1 MPSSGQEGVSPAATS
16 AAYQISSVGRALTV
30 LEAFATREELTVSE
44 AARMLGVAP
53 STAHRIL
60 QMLLFHGFV
69 VQGGRREYRR
79 GPSLRRLAEA
89 PVATAPEP
97 DGSPSEAA
105 PAPAARSYADLS
117 LDELR
122 AARSGAG
129 RAVDLSPRLNDQLA
143 ALRDEL
149 HANVRLMTLEG
160 NGARFLLGARNR
172 HQDDANAGFRTGWLL
187 PAHTVA
193 GGKVLLAGLDRE
205 ALAALYP
212 TEVPSTRHSRIIS
225 LSQLQ
230 REIRTV
236 RREGFARSIGEATE
250 SVAALAV
257 AVPGSQLSISV
268 SWPRARYP
276 HAGEHK
282 IVQTLRAG
290 AARLA
295 AAAGPAPVFGRQ
307 NA

>member
-1 MPSSGQEGVSPAATS
+1 VPRSVPDGVLPAATTS
-16 AAYQISSVGRALTV
+16 AAYQISSVGRALTI
-30 LEAFATREELTVSE
+30 LEAFGTREELTVSE

-69 VQGGRREYRR
+69 VQGVRREYRR
-79 GPSLRRLAEA
+79 GPSLGRFAEA
-89 PVATAPEP
+89 PAATSPES
-97 DGSPSEAA
+97 DGSDGIDRSPS
-105 PAPAARSYADLS
+105 
-117 LDELR
+117 
-122 AARSGAG
+122 
-129 RAVDLSPRLNDQLA
+129 RLNDQLT

-172 HQDDANAGFRTGWLL
+172 HHDDVNDGGRTGWLL

-193 GGKVLLAGLDRE
+193 GGKVLLAGLDHE

-212 TEVPSTRHSRIIS
+212 TEVPSTRHGRIIS

-250 SVAALAV
+250 FVAALAV

-268 SWPRARYP
+268 SWPRPSYP
-276 HAGEHK
+276 HADERK
-282 IVQTLRAG
+282 IVETLRAG
-290 AARLA
+290 AHRLA
-295 AAAGPAPVFGRQ
+295 GVMAAGHRFSTGR